1 MSQLCFV
8 LFFTGVQATHFDRED
23 INLPGF
29 HKFFK
34 ESSEEELKHAH
45 LVSS

>member
-1 MSQLCFV
+1 MSNLYFI
-8 LFFTGVQATHFDRED
+8 LFFTGIQSEHFNRDD

-29 HKFFK
+29 HKFFR
-34 ESSEEELKHAH
+34 ESSEKELKHVH